1 MKEKIFVSTTFVKDG
16 TPISEVLEICEKAK
30 INNLELGS
38 NHCWQI
44 NQRKTVCN
52 FKSNNYLVHNYF
64 PVPKNNFVVNIASN
78 NNNIRKRSILH
89 AKNCINFAKTI
100 NAKLYTL
107 HFGFLADPVTS
118 NISNK
123 NYDFVFNE
131 EDKNNVYYDKTFN
144 NMINS
149 LIEIIKY
156 AKLKR
161 VNIALETEGS
171 AKKDYCF
178 MSRAWEYEKLF
189 KIFSKNEL
197 KLNLNL
203 GHLFLEYSNKKDIN
217 KFLNI
222 VKKRVVALEI
232 SHNDGKLDQHLPIL
246 NKAWYWNIIN
256 DKYFANCFKIL
267 EFRNTKIKDIHRCLS
282 YFE

>member
-1 MKEKIFVSTTFVKDG
+1 
-16 TPISEVLEICEKAK
+16 
-30 INNLELGS
+30 
-38 NHCWQI
+38 
-44 NQRKTVCN
+44 
-52 FKSNNYLVHNYF
+52 
-64 PVPKNNFVVNIASN
+64 
-78 NNNIRKRSILH
+78 
-89 AKNCINFAKTI
+89 
-100 NAKLYTL
+100 
-107 HFGFLADPVTS
+107 
-118 NISNK
+118 
-123 NYDFVFNE
+123 
-131 EDKNNVYYDKTFN
+131 
-144 NMINS
+144 
-149 LIEIIKY
+149 
-156 AKLKR
+156 
-161 VNIALETEGS
+161 
-171 AKKDYCF
+171 